1 MLDRFDHVGH
11 VDSNWTPC
19 DTTATTHT
27 TTGAELFP
35 PCGQLVSEHVTITA
49 ADTAANR
56 ASSGIGELVIK
67 ARLPLT
73 RA

>member
-1 MLDRFDHVGH
+1 MLERFDYVGH
-11 VDSNWTPC
+11 VDSHWTPR
-19 DTTATTHT
+19 DASTTPHT

-35 PCGQLVSEHVTITA
+35 PCGKFVSEHVTVSA

-56 ASSGIGELVIK
+56 AGGGIGELVIK
-67 ARLPLT
+67 AGLPLT